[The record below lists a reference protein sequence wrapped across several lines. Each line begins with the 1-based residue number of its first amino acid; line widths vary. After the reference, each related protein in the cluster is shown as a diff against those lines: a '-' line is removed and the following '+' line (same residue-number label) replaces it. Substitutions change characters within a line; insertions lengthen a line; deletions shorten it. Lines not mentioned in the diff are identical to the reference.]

1 MHTSESHDPMHTS
14 EAHETKPDQKT
25 ISIKLP
31 RFQLPSLQAGILI
44 LLIVVGVL
52 QTAQLYGLNL
62 QIASAKVGTTQTS
75 STSSSSSASTDSV
88 TSSLPDMVGGC

>member
-1 MHTSESHDPMHTS
+1 MHTSESHDAMHTS

-25 ISIKLP
+25 ITIKLP
-31 RFQLPSLQAGILI
+31 RLQLPTLQTGILI

-62 QIASAKVGTTQTS
+62 QIASAKVGASGTPPA
-75 STSSSSSASTDSV
+75 SSSSASSTDSV
-88 TSSLPDMVGGC
+88 TSSLPNMVGGC